1 MNSSTHDRCH
11 DAPLTRARV
20 VFYGRVARDEQ
31 PLLSLQRQ
39 VRTVRAVLG
48 TMAPIVRCYAD
59 VGPHTGL
66 GTGGRSVAGCLV
78 GDEQVAGGIDQL
90 LARAASAERD
100 FEVVVCSSID
110 RISKRPLDGVRIE
123 AALAEHAVR
132 LVAADEPTSHVLSA
146 LADVPDAR
154 AMTTRATLRRWAWEL
169 VTDERT
175 RLSNATRERLL
186 DQGWHVGPVP
196 YGYTSDTVIVAGA
209 RRRRLLVE
217 PTQATIVQSIFSSYV
232 CQRRGVTQ
240 IARDLNQSASSAVSS
255 TPHTDGPPRQW
266 TGSQIRAVVSNPVYT
281 GYRVTNRR
289 DATRRPRPVH
299 EWTWSKKTVRPRIV
313 PQDVFLTA
321 QRITTDRRPSPQGR
335 GNNTAV
341 KP

>member
-1 MNSSTHDRCH
+1 MNSPIHDRCH
-11 DAPLTRARV
+11 DGPLTRTRV

-39 VRTVRAVLG
+39 VRAVRAALG

-66 GTGGRSVAGCLV
+66 GTGGRSVTGCV
-78 GDEQVAGGIDQL
+78 MGDEQIAGGIDQL

-100 FEVVVCSSID
+100 FEVVACSSID
-110 RISKRPLDGVRIE
+110 RISQRYLDGARIE
-123 AALAEHAVR
+123 ATLAEHTVR

-154 AMTTRATLRRWAWEL
+154 AMTTQATLRRWAWEL

-175 RLSNATRERLL
+175 RLASATRERLL
-186 DQGWHVGPVP
+186 DHGWHVGPVP
-196 YGYTSDTVIVAGA
+196 YGYTSDTVLVDGA

-217 PTQATIVQSIFSSYV
+217 PTQAAIVRSIFSSYV
-232 CQRRGVTQ
+232 CERHGVTQ
-240 IARDLNQSASSAVSS
+240 IARALNQSASSAVSS
-255 TPHTDGPPRQW
+255 TPHTDGPPRRW
-266 TGSQIRAVVSNPVYT
+266 TGSQVRAVVSNPVYT

-289 DATRRPRPVH
+289 DAAGRPRPVH
-299 EWTWSKKTVRPRIV
+299 EWTWSATTVRPRIV
-313 PQDVFLTA
+313 AQDVFLAA
-321 QRITTDRRPSPQGR
+321 QRITEDRRTSPEGR
-335 GNNTAV
+335 GNNAAV